1 MEHFGRRVCG
11 GASLHGIF
19 APGRA
24 GRDSRR
30 TLSIYRLVLVE
41 QRFSRPRPRF
51 EDISTCGGM
60 DALGILPP
68 AWIHSALSPSHQPP
82 DPVYGLTRKNHAN
95 AEAASSLRVRKP
107 STISLRSLAV
117 HKTGVREDMVLGLF

>member
-19 APGRA
+19 AQGRA

-41 QRFSRPRPRF
+41 QRFSRPRSRF
-51 EDISTCGGM
+51 EDISSCCGM

-68 AWIHSALSPSHQPP
+68 AWIRSALSPSHQPP
-82 DPVYGLTRKNHAN
+82 DPVYGIGVLSFGFWVLRFEYFLLT
-95 AEAASSLRVRKP
+95 
-107 STISLRSLAV
+107 
-117 HKTGVREDMVLGLF
+117 